1 MKQTTFVLKV
11 WILKQQLFHLY
22 SDITVFLPHSF
33 HSKLRFGCLKSE
45 TKKSLLETLII
56 KVEGTEISN
65 VVRVTVLE
73 RAGCYVIHFVDVEVA
88 LRVMCVDQ

>member
-1 MKQTTFVLKV
+1 MKQTAFVLKV

-22 SDITVFLPHSF
+22 PDITVFLPHSF
-33 HSKLRFGCLKSE
+33 HSKLRFGRLKSE

-65 VVRVTVLE
+65 VVRVAVLMC
-73 RAGCYVIHFVDVEVA
+73 AWHYVVHFVDVKVT
-88 LRVMCVDQ
+88 LSV

>member
-1 MKQTTFVLKV
+1 MKQTTLVLKV
-11 WILKQQLFHLY
+11 WILKQKLFHLY
-22 SDITVFLPHSF
+22 PDVTVFLPHFF
-33 HSKLRFGCLKSE
+33 HSKLRFGRLKSE

-73 RAGCYVIHFVDVEVA
+73 RAGCYVIHLVDIEVELSV
-88 LRVMCVDQ
+88 LCVNQ